1 MSSAKSPQPSLFQVY
16 LRLRPPIS
24 QQQDE
29 HVERCL
35 TVDTPEAPN
44 PNADNGDVSKTAG
57 PTQIVLQPPSD
68 VRKRAVEKFGF
79 TKVFEES
86 ASQLNVFEDT
96 GLESIIRGVLT
107 EGRDGLVATLGV
119 TGSGKVGKGLKEL
132 SGQKSKTSSE
142 SHHSRIKD
150 PKRPYSDESRCD
162 LQVSRINDQAPRQ
175 FHQPSPSFDCFC
187 VGSM

>member
-1 MSSAKSPQPSLFQVY
+1 MRKTPQRDQIRPDCASSSVNHLPLSPISAFRFLLYELPDGRDHSTIMSSAKAPQPSLFQVY

-24 QQQDE
+24 QQQDD

-35 TVDTPEAPN
+35 TVDTPEI
-44 PNADNGDVSKTAG
+44 DVNG

-68 VRKRAVEKFGF
+68 VRKRAAEKFGF

-96 GLESIIRGVLT
+96 GLESIIRGVLS

-119 TGSGKVGKGLKEL
+119 TGSGKVGG
-132 SGQKSKTSSE
+132 
-142 SHHSRIKD
+142 
-150 PKRPYSDESRCD
+150 
-162 LQVSRINDQAPRQ
+162 
-175 FHQPSPSFDCFC
+175 
-187 VGSM
+187 